1 MLDIDLLIKWLGTEG
16 AIEGLLASDLT
27 VQELLELAPP
37 GAGLS
42 SKAKR
47 ADIIKKMVHAVREAL
62 IKSPEELMQLSADD
76 LREYL
81 VEIKAS
87 RVEILGLL
95 EKMDIRPGSIAR
107 NNLID
112 FAARE
117 ISDIG
122 MYKRVARGDR
132 PPSD

>member
-1 MLDIDLLIKWLGTEG
+1 MVNVDQLIKWLGTEG
-16 AIEGLLASDLT
+16 AIEGLAASDLT
-27 VQELLELAPP
+27 VQELLELAPE
-37 GAGLS
+37 GLGLP
-42 SKAKR
+42 SKSKR
-47 ADIIKKMVHAVREAL
+47 SDVVKRIVHAFREAL

-76 LREYL
+76 LKEYL
-81 VEIKAS
+81 IEIKAS
-87 RVEILGLL
+87 RSEIIGLL

-122 MYKRVARGDR
+122 MYKRVAKGDR
-132 PPSD
+132 TTSN